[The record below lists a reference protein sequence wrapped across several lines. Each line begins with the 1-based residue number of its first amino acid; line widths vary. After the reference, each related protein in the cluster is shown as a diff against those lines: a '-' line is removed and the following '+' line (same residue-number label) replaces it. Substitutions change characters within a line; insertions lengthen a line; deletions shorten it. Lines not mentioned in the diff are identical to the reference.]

1 MIKFLDLFVEKAE
14 LTYGSISFK
23 PIEEVEK
30 VVKTAISELLIIS
43 PFISRTA
50 LESVMQSVSDKS
62 IRVQVLT
69 RWRKLDV
76 ISGVSDIE
84 VFKFLDE
91 MGAEMFHHEKIHLKC
106 IVADKKRAVIGSA
119 NLTNTGLGLNQ
130 DWNNVEVVAPVELN
144 SEDFKSLE
152 MLLADEYAR
161 RIDQDF
167 YERMKALIAA
177 HEDFKEKVLKFKEQ
191 YHAEMSKADGWMK
204 FLKPAWNKE
213 RFMEQYWQRY
223 TED

>member
-1 MIKFLDLFVEKAE
+1 MKAE
-14 LTYGSISFK
+14 LTSSSISFK
-23 PIEEVEK
+23 PIEEVKK
-30 VVKTAISELLIIS
+30 VVKTASSELLIIS

-50 LESVMQSVSDKS
+50 LERVLQSVSDKS
-62 IRVQVLT
+62 IKVQVLT

-91 MGAEMFHHEKIHLKC
+91 IGAEMFHHEKIHLKC

-119 NLTNTGLGLNQ
+119 NLTNSGLGLNQ

-152 MLLADEYAR
+152 KLLADEYVR
-161 RIDQDF
+161 PIDQDF
-167 YERMKALIAA
+167 YERMKEVIAA
-177 HEDFKEKVLKFKEQ
+177 HADFKEKVFQLKKKYYSQ
-191 YHAEMSKADGWMK
+191 MRNADEWMQ
-204 FLKPAWNKE
+204 FLSPTWNKE
-213 RFMEQYWQRY
+213 IFMEQYWKRY
-223 TED
+223 TES